1 MLEGLVPWSVESVEA
16 QRLEFCGLAV
26 SGSGVSFTELCR
38 RYGISRQTG
47 YKWLGV
53 YRAAGPGGLRDRRR
67 VPKTSPTAPLQRLK
81 PWFVISGGRIRRG
94 VAARSVAA

>member
-38 RYGISRQTG
+38 RYGISRKTG
-47 YKWLGV
+47 YQWLGV
-53 YRAAGPGGLRDRRR
+53 YRVEGPGGLRDRRR
-67 VPKTSPTAPLQRLK
+67 VPKNSPTRTCATTGRHGATPNPDSDGPDSR
-81 PWFVISGGRIRRG
+81 SG
-94 VAARSVAA
+94 S